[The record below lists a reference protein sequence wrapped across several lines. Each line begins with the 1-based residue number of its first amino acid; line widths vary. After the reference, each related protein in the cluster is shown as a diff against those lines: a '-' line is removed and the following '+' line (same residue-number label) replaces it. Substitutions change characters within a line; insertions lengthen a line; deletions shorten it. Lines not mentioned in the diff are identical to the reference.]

1 MNMDVDL
8 DGLFLHNSTYD
19 YDVDYEY
26 KEDFES
32 RGSQAVLIP
41 LLYSVEFVV
50 GLLGNGL
57 LLAVLVQK
65 RRFWSVS
72 DTFIVH
78 LSVADILLLV
88 MLPLWAA
95 QAARPCGWCFNGFL
109 CKISGAVFNINFY
122 CGILLLVCVTVD
134 RYMSIVHATQLY
146 SHKRPHLAHI
156 SCLVVWLISLILAIP
171 DWVFMVAKKY
181 SAQERTLCVHKYSQ
195 SGTDWK
201 LVSRLLHHMLGFLL
215 PAAALIFCL
224 SCILRRL
231 LGSSKGLQK
240 QRSIMVL
247 LPLVGVFFLCWMP
260 YNITLIV
267 DTVRSSPK
275 DADDPEGSLKTALMA
290 TSALGCLHACLR
302 PLLYLGLCGN
312 FRKQI
317 LATLK
322 CTAVETES
330 SLWELGVGEEVLPDQ
345 GPEGQQLKQMT
356 DVDHQTAPS
365 ADEWTNTPS
374 SGVTCSTPEGV

>member
-8 DGLFLHNSTYD
+8 DGLFLHNGTYD
-19 YDVDYEY
+19 YDEDYMY

-65 RRFWSVS
+65 RRFWSMS
-72 DTFIVH
+72 DTFIIH

-95 QAARPCGWCFNGFL
+95 QAARPCGWCFVGFL
-109 CKISGAVFNINFY
+109 CKISGAAFNINFY

-134 RYMSIVHATQLY
+134 RYLSIVHTTQLY
-146 SHKRPHLAHI
+146 SKKRPQLAHI
-156 SCLVVWLISLILAIP
+156 SCLLVWLISLILAIP
-171 DWVFMVAKKY
+171 DWVFMVAKKT
-181 SAQERTLCVHKYSQ
+181 STLEPKTLCVHKYSQ
-195 SGTDWK
+195 ADWK

-215 PAAALIFCL
+215 PAAALIICCF
-224 SCILRRL
+224 CILRRL
-231 LGSSKGLQK
+231 LSSSKGLQK
-240 QRSIMVL
+240 QRSIMVF
-247 LPLVGVFFLCWMP
+247 LPLVGVFFLCWVP

-267 DTVRSSPK
+267 DTIRSNP
-275 DADDPEGSLKTALMA
+275 DDPEGSLKTALMV

-312 FRKQI
+312 FRKRT
-317 LATLK
+317 LAMLK
-322 CTAVETES
+322 RTEVETKS

-345 GPEGQQLKQMT
+345 GPEGEQLKQMT
-356 DVDHQTAPS
+356 DVDHQVQTAQ
-365 ADEWTNTPS
+365 
-374 SGVTCSTPEGV
+374 C